1 MSSREAL
8 QILMLSPFY
17 FRMDLKARKDMLR
30 EFCAIHSSHSS
41 SAKPAQTRQAGN

>member
-30 EFCAIHSSHSS
+30 EFCSIHSS